1 MCIDEINRL
10 LADDGIRV
18 VDFLSNTKA
27 SDYFV
32 RTIFCFEDGTEK
44 NVVVPYIY
52 RRSGLS
58 LDSEEKIASYL
69 RRIKP
74 FFEREAMEQWR
85 KIELDKWIERER
97 RSRRPE
103 ELVTIEFFKVLL
115 SFNEEVDSFPV
126 NSNPQ
131 RRFQDIKDQG
141 YVVSI
146 YPIGNKQWGK
156 MLLPLPLNDE
166 MGYEVFSPQFKARVI
181 RLFKGVNAYEARATP
196 PRSLIPDH
204 KFSEIRWDENTKGEN
219 PMDMSDE
226 EIISKFQLLDNQR
239 NQQKREICRICYQS
253 GKRGQIFGI
262 DFYPQGTGNW
272 DPSIP
277 STGKEAEKGCIG
289 CPWYDINEWR
299 NSINKLIKEFQ
310 EKL

>member
-1 MCIDEINRL
+1 MRIDEINRL

-58 LDSEEKIASYL
+58 LDSEENIASYL
-69 RRIKP
+69 RHIKP

-85 KIELDKWIERER
+85 KIELDKWQERER

-299 NSINKLIKEFQ
+299 NSINKLIKDFQ